1 MSKKIPFG
9 EIPRF
14 YKAIVGFVAPGAV
27 LITAAVQDSSPG
39 GAAITTAE
47 WVTAVCA
54 CVVTAAGVYSAPWK
68 PKA

>member
-1 MSKKIPFG
+1 MLTKIAPY
-9 EIPRF
+9 
-14 YKAIVGFVAPGAV
+14 YKAIVGFAAPGAV
-27 LITAAVQDSSPG
+27 LITAAVQEASPG
-39 GAAITTAE
+39 NSAITTAE